1 MGSIILS
8 SAYSRRDCLGIS
20 LFAVFSHSGSR
31 TRRVGVLTIL
41 SYEEAGFVH
50 LSSDERSGLE
60 NFPHQICNGRREG
73 LGIPI
78 DEGRAA
84 SKSPH

>member
-41 SYEEAGFVH
+41 SYGEAGFVPWRSERRYRRGATVNKYH
-50 LSSDERSGLE
+50 IVPSSMGATVLTSWVE
-60 NFPHQICNGRREG
+60 NTNHE
-73 LGIPI
+73 
-78 DEGRAA
+78 
-84 SKSPH
+84 